1 MRVGCGWM
9 RVDCHLCAGEHPR
22 FCFRELHMPGLFHTC
37 ALTFRNQ
44 NSKRHVVNLGSEQNG
59 HGLCVDKTRCSML
72 DVWQAARSM
81 GSGVQRSG
89 RSATAA
95 QAAHTLTQGI
105 TLTLKHTD
113 SASPPWSTMAVGTQ
127 TTKHGRNIHRRIPFM
142 NWSAMR
148 HFGSVALCTR
158 YCRRR

>member
-1 MRVGCGWM
+1 M
-9 RVDCHLCAGEHPR
+9 RVDCHLTFVWVSILASASVSCTQ
-22 FCFRELHMPGLFHTC
+22 LHMPGLFHTC

-44 NSKRHVVNLGSEQNG
+44 NSKRHVVNLDSEQNG

-89 RSATAA
+89 RSAAAA

-113 SASPPWSTMAVGTQ
+113 SASPPWSTMAVGIQ